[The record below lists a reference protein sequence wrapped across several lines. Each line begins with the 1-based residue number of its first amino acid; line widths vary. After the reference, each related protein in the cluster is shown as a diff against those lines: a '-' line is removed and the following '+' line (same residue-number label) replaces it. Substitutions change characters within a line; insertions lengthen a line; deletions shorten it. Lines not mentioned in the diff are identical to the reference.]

1 MLWGINWMNAQM
13 ILADAARMK
22 HQERDENGKIINDP
36 EKPDVHRELK
46 TKEDIKNYIKAI
58 I

>member
-1 MLWGINWMNAQM
+1 MNAQM

-46 TKEDIKNYIKAI
+46 TKEDIKNYIKGI